1 MIAIWKISSSYYCHY
16 KLYNGYFMKFWNPQ
30 YKTLD
35 HWRGIAALW
44 VMIFHGFGT
53 TFNKPLHPLAEL
65 VKLVAAP
72 GWLGVHLFFVISG
85 YCIAANLYKLS
96 FEDGSLWTFIKNRFW
111 RLMPTYW
118 LALIMT
124 IILNLISS
132 PFNKTNLLDSFPSSL
147 QSWLGNL
154 LLIQPYLNV
163 PFYVVVYWSLVV
175 ELGFYIIIAS
185 LLAIRTSINQN
196 FALFIAISLGL
207 ASVFIPADPRLGLLN
222 YWGEF
227 LCGSLVFIALWAS
240 NRNHI
245 YQRNLC
251 LILIILLG
259 SLGEYMNVTHN
270 QQNQILF
277 SSIFS
282 IIIYFL
288 YKLDK
293 HIDSLYFIQW
303 LKFTGVM
310 SYSLYLLHVPFQG
323 RVINLGSRFIPL
335 DSPMMLLLQIFGWAV
350 AISVSFMF
358 YRLIEKPLSD
368 WRHQRTIT
376 KPIS

>member
-1 MIAIWKISSSYYCHY
+1 MTV
-16 KLYNGYFMKFWNPQ
+16 WNPQ

-53 TFNKPLHPLAEL
+53 TFNKPLHPLVEL
-65 VKLVAAP
+65 LKSVAAP

-85 YCIAANLYKLS
+85 YCIAASVYKLS
-96 FEDGSLWTFIKNRFW
+96 FKNGSTWNFIKSRFW

-118 LALIMT
+118 LALIIT
-124 IILNLISS
+124 ITLNLVSS
-132 PFNKTNLLDSFPSSL
+132 PFNQTNFLNSFPSSL
-147 QSWLGNL
+147 QSWVGNL
-154 LLIQPYLNV
+154 FLIQPYLNV

-175 ELGFYIIIAS
+175 ELGFYIIIAI
-185 LLAIRTSINQN
+185 LLAIRNNINQN
-196 FALFIAISLGL
+196 LSFFTAIILGL
-207 ASVFIPADPRLGLLN
+207 SSVFIPADPRLGLLK
-222 YWGEF
+222 YWSEF

-240 NRNHI
+240 NQNHI

-251 LILIILLG
+251 LIVILL
-259 SLGEYMNVTHN
+259 LGGLGQYMTFAHH
-270 QQNQILF
+270 QANQILF
-277 SSIFS
+277 SSTFS

-293 HIDSLYFIQW
+293 HIDSLKFIKW

-310 SYSLYLLHVPFQG
+310 SYSLYLLHAPFQG

-335 DSPMMLLLQIFGWAV
+335 DSPIMLLLQIISWAIV
-350 AISVSFMF
+350 ISFSFMF
-358 YRLIEKPLSD
+358 YRLVEKPLND

-376 KPIS
+376 KPVT